1 MVSEKNKKTEE
12 FKMKEKLFETVFGYY
27 NEVGEMRKKNVKD
40 VSSEILRNA
49 EIKYYNTLEL
59 LIDMGLK
66 EEFEQ
71 KYFSKKVN

>member
-1 MVSEKNKKTEE
+1 
-12 FKMKEKLFETVFGYY
+12 MKEKLFETVFGYY